1 LTPPLLRATDVSVAF
16 GRGADRVR
24 AVRGVS
30 LVVEPGES
38 VGIVGES
45 GSGKSTLARVLVG
58 LQRPDEGTV
67 ELRGRSVFE
76 GEGAYPGAL
85 RRQVQMVFQD
95 PYTSLNPRMSALDAV
110 AESVAFHDRC
120 TRSQARDR
128 ALALLGDMGIP
139 PGDAVKKPRLL
150 SGGQRQRVSVARA
163 LAAGPS
169 VLVADEPTS
178 AIDQSAQAQLLNLFN
193 RLLRDGLAIV
203 LISHNLAVIRYLS
216 RRVHVMR
223 DGEVVEEGETE
234 RIFGAPS
241 HDYTRTLIASIP
253 GREAAGTEV
262 SPQPTT
268 RDGNADR
275 RIDLQAL

>member
-1 LTPPLLRATDVSVAF
+1 MTPPLLRAKDVSVAF

-24 AVRGVS
+24 AVRDVS

-45 GSGKSTLARVLVG
+45 GSGKSTFARVLVG
-58 LQRPDEGTV
+58 LQRPDGGTV
-67 ELRGRSVFE
+67 EFRGRSVFD
-76 GEGAYPGAL
+76 GDRAYPGAL
-85 RRQVQMVFQD
+85 RREVQMVFQD

-110 AESVAFHDRC
+110 AESVAFHTGC
-120 TRSQARDR
+120 TRSEARDR
-128 ALALLGDMGIP
+128 AVALLRDMGIP
-139 PGDAVKKPRLL
+139 IGDAVKKPRLL

-163 LAAGPS
+163 LAARPS

-223 DGEVVEEGETE
+223 DGEIVEEGETE
-234 RIFGAPS
+234 RIFGAPA
-241 HDYTRTLIASIP
+241 HEYTRTLIASIP
-253 GREAAGTEV
+253 GRDAALTG
-262 SPQPTT
+262 PPHQPPT

-275 RIDLQAL
+275 RIDLKAL